1 MDYITG
7 QTITE
12 IFLSTDSYNNPITP
26 ANLSGVTFKDGL
38 EILSGSVSFNLSLV
52 DSNIGAYSFS
62 ITPLTAAT
70 YQVYINNITTNT
82 LYVSNV
88 YLVSN
93 TSVQPIYIG
102 I

>member
-12 IFLSTDSYNNPITP
+12 IFLSTDALNNPVAP
-26 ANLSGVTFKDGL
+26 ATLSAVTFQNGL

-70 YQVYINNITTNT
+70 YQVYVNNITTNT
-82 LYVSNV
+82 LYVSNA

-93 TSVQPIYIG
+93 TPVQPIYIG